1 MDLDVEFFIKKF
13 NVSRETIE
21 KLNKY
26 KDFLLSSNKSLNLI
40 GKTTEN
46 QIFTRH
52 FADSAQIYDLIE
64 DKSEIVDLGSGAGF
78 PGVILKILMD
88 NNKIAGNITLI
99 DKSPKKCKFLQ
110 DLSDKLG
117 LTLKIVNLKI
127 ENFKF
132 NKISTIV
139 SRAFKK
145 TVDTI
150 DILFKNNDKI
160 RNIILMKGKTYQ
172 HELEEAKKKYT
183 FDVEKF
189 RSITSDESYILKISN
204 IKLNT
209 TKGCRCLG

>member
-26 KDFLLSSNKSLNLI
+26 KDFLLSSNKSINLI

-46 QIFTRH
+46 HLFSRH
-52 FADSAQIYDLIE
+52 FIDSAQIYDLIE
-64 DKSEIVDLGSGAGF
+64 DKSEIIDLGSGAGF

-88 NNKIAGNITLI
+88 NNKIFGNITLI

-117 LTLKIVNLKI
+117 LTLKIVNLKV

-132 NKISTIV
+132 NEISTLV

-145 TVDTI
+145 TVDTL
-150 DILFKNNDKI
+150 DILSKNNEKI
-160 RNIILMKGKTYQ
+160 RHIILIKGKTYQ
-172 HELEEAKKKYT
+172 QEIEEAKKKYT

-189 RSITSDESYILKISN
+189 RSITSDESYILKITN
-204 IKLNT
+204 IKHSAT
-209 TKGCRCLG
+209 

>member
-26 KDFLLSSNKSLNLI
+26 KDFLLSSNKYLNLI

-46 QIFTRH
+46 QIFARH
-52 FADSAQIYDLIE
+52 FTDSAQIYDLIE
-64 DKSEIVDLGSGAGF
+64 DKSEIIDLGSGAGF
-78 PGVILKILMD
+78 PGVLLKILMD
-88 NNKIAGNITLI
+88 DKKIAGNITLI

-117 LTLKIVNLKI
+117 LTFKIVNLKI

-132 NKISTIV
+132 NKISTVV

-145 TVDTI
+145 TIDTM
-150 DILFKNNDKI
+150 DILLKNNDKI
-160 RNIILMKGKTYQ
+160 RNIILIKGKTYQ
-172 HELEEAKKKYT
+172 QELEEAKKKYT

-189 RSITSDESYILKISN
+189 RSITSDESFILKITN
-204 IKLNT
+204 IKRST
-209 TKGCRCLG
+209 T

>member
-26 KDFLLSSNKSLNLI
+26 KDFLLTRNKSLNLI

-64 DKSEIVDLGSGAGF
+64 DKSEIIDLGSGAGF
-78 PGVILKILMD
+78 PGILLRILMD
-88 NNKIAGNITLI
+88 DKKITGNITLI
-99 DKSPKKCKFLQ
+99 DKSSKKCKFLQ
-110 DLSDKLG
+110 DLSDKLS

-127 ENFKF
+127 ENYKF
-132 NKISTIV
+132 DKISTVV

-145 TVDTI
+145 TIDTI
-150 DILFKNNDKI
+150 DILLKNNDKI
-160 RNIILMKGKTYQ
+160 RNIILIKGKTYQ
-172 HELEEAKKKYT
+172 QELEDAKKKYT

-189 RSITSDESYILKISN
+189 RSITSDESYILKINN
-204 IKLNT
+204 IKCST
-209 TKGCRCLG
+209 T

>member
-1 MDLDVEFFIKKF
+1 MDLDVKFFIKKF

-52 FADSAQIYDLIE
+52 FADSAQIYYLIE

-99 DKSPKKCKFLQ
+99 DKSPKKCKFLK

-132 NKISTIV
+132 NKISTVV

-150 DILFKNNDKI
+150 DTLLKNNDKI
-160 RNIILMKGKTYQ
+160 RNIILIKGKTYQ
-172 HELEEAKKKYT
+172 QEIQEAKKKYT
-183 FDVEKF
+183 FDLEKF

-204 IKLNT
+204 IKRST
-209 TKGCRCLG
+209 T

>member
-52 FADSAQIYDLIE
+52 FTDSAQIYDLIE
-64 DKSEIVDLGSGAGF
+64 DKSEIIDLGSGAGF
-78 PGVILKILMD
+78 PGVLLKILMD
-88 NNKIAGNITLI
+88 DKKIAGNVTLI

-117 LTLKIVNLKI
+117 LTFKIVNLKI

-132 NKISTIV
+132 NKISTVV

-145 TVDTI
+145 TIDTM
-150 DILFKNNDKI
+150 DILLKNNDKI
-160 RNIILMKGKTYQ
+160 RNIILIKGKTYQ
-172 HELEEAKKKYT
+172 QELEEAKKKYT

-189 RSITSDESYILKISN
+189 RSITSDESFILKITN
-204 IKLNT
+204 IKRST
-209 TKGCRCLG
+209 T

>member
-1 MDLDVEFFIKKF
+1 MDLDVEFFNKKF

-26 KDFLLSSNKSLNLI
+26 KDFLLSSNKLLNLI

-52 FADSAQIYDLIE
+52 FVDSAQIYDLIE
-64 DKSEIVDLGSGAGF
+64 DKSEIIDLGSGAGF
-78 PGVILKILMD
+78 PGVVLKILMD
-88 NNKIAGNITLI
+88 NNKIPGNITLI
-99 DKSPKKCKFLQ
+99 EKSPKKCKFLQ
-110 DLSDKLG
+110 DLSYKLG
-117 LTLKIVNLKI
+117 LTLKIVNLKL

-150 DILFKNNDKI
+150 DILLKNNDKI
-160 RNIILMKGKTYQ
+160 RNIILIKGKTYQ
-172 HELEEAKKKYT
+172 QELEEAKKKYT

-204 IKLNT
+204 IKRST
-209 TKGCRCLG
+209 T

>member
-26 KDFLLSSNKSLNLI
+26 KDFLLSNNKMLNLI

-52 FADSAQIYDLIE
+52 FVDSAQIYDLIE
-64 DKSEIVDLGSGAGF
+64 DKSEIIDLGSGAGF
-78 PGVILKILMD
+78 PGVVLKILMD
-88 NNKIAGNITLI
+88 NNKTAGNIILI

-110 DLSDKLG
+110 DLSDKLV
-117 LTLKIVNLKI
+117 LNLRIVNLKI

-132 NKISTIV
+132 NKISTVV
-139 SRAFKK
+139 SRAFKN

-150 DILFKNNDKI
+150 DILLKNNDKI
-160 RNIILMKGKTYQ
+160 RNIILIKGKTYQ
-172 HELEEAKKKYT
+172 QEIEDAKKKYT

-204 IKLNT
+204 IKRST
-209 TKGCRCLG
+209 T

>member
-21 KLNKY
+21 ILNKY

-46 QIFTRH
+46 HVFTRH
-52 FADSAQIYDLIE
+52 FIDSAQIYDLIE
-64 DKSEIVDLGSGAGF
+64 DKSEIIDLGSGAGF

-88 NNKIAGNITLI
+88 NNKIVGNITLI
-99 DKSPKKCKFLQ
+99 DKSPKKCKFLH

-132 NKISTIV
+132 NKISTLV

-150 DILFKNNDKI
+150 DILFKNNDLI
-160 RNIILMKGKTYQ
+160 RNIILIKGKTYQ
-172 HELEEAKKKYT
+172 QEIEEAKKKYT

-189 RSITSDESYILKISN
+189 RSITSDESYILKITN
-204 IKLNT
+204 IKHST
-209 TKGCRCLG
+209 T

>member
-1 MDLDVEFFIKKF
+1 MDLDVEFFNKKF

-26 KDFLLSSNKSLNLI
+26 KDFLLNSNKSLNLI

-46 QIFTRH
+46 HVFTRH
-52 FADSAQIYDLIE
+52 FIDSAQIYDLIE
-64 DKSEIVDLGSGAGF
+64 DKSEIIDLGSGAGF

-88 NNKIAGNITLI
+88 NNKIVGNITLI

-117 LTLKIVNLKI
+117 LTLKIVNLKV

-132 NKISTIV
+132 NKISTLV

-145 TVDTI
+145 TVDTL
-150 DILFKNNDKI
+150 DILSKNNEKI
-160 RNIILMKGKTYQ
+160 RHIILIKGKTYQ
-172 HELEEAKKKYT
+172 QEIDDAKKKYT

-204 IKLNT
+204 IKRST
-209 TKGCRCLG
+209 T

>member
-1 MDLDVEFFIKKF
+1 MYLDVEFFIKKF

-26 KDFLLSSNKSLNLI
+26 KDLLLSSNKSLNLI

-46 QIFTRH
+46 QIFIRH
-52 FADSAQIYDLIE
+52 FADSAQIYNLIE
-64 DKSEIVDLGSGAGF
+64 DKSEIIDLGSGAGF

-88 NNKIAGNITLI
+88 NNKIDGNITLI
-99 DKSPKKCKFLQ
+99 DKSPKKSKFLQ
-110 DLSDKLG
+110 DLSYELG

-145 TVDTI
+145 TIDTI
-150 DILFKNNDKI
+150 DILLKNNDKI
-160 RNIILMKGKTYQ
+160 RNIILIKGKTYQ
-172 HELEEAKKKYT
+172 QEIEEAKKKYT

-204 IKLNT
+204 IKRNT
-209 TKGCRCLG
+209 T

>member
-26 KDFLLSSNKSLNLI
+26 KDFLLSSNKLLNLI

-52 FADSAQIYDLIE
+52 FVDSAQIYDLIE
-64 DKSEIVDLGSGAGF
+64 DKSEIIDIGSGAGF
-78 PGVILKILMD
+78 PGVVLKILMD

-110 DLSDKLG
+110 RLSYKLS
-117 LTLKIVNLKI
+117 LNLKIVNLKL

-150 DILFKNNDKI
+150 DILLKNSDKI
-160 RNIILMKGKTYQ
+160 RNVILIKGKTYQ
-172 HELEEAKKKYT
+172 QELEEAKKKYT

-204 IKLNT
+204 IKRNT
-209 TKGCRCLG
+209 T

>member
-26 KDFLLSSNKSLNLI
+26 KDFLLKSNKLLNLI

-52 FADSAQIYDLIE
+52 FVDSAQIYDLIE
-64 DKSEIVDLGSGAGF
+64 DKSEIIDLGSGAGF
-78 PGVILKILMD
+78 PGVVLKILMD
-88 NNKIAGNITLI
+88 NNKVKGNITLI
-99 DKSPKKCKFLQ
+99 DKSQKKCKFLQ

-117 LTLKIVNLKI
+117 LIFKIVNLKI

-160 RNIILMKGKTYQ
+160 RSIILMKGKTYQ

-204 IKLNT
+204 IKRST
-209 TKGCRCLG
+209 T

>member
-150 DILFKNNDKI
+150 DILLKNNDKI
-160 RNIILMKGKTYQ
+160 RNIILIKGKTYQ
-172 HELEEAKKKYT
+172 QEIEEAKKKYT
-183 FDVEKF
+183 FDAEKF

-204 IKLNT
+204 IKRT
-209 TKGCRCLG
+209 TT

>member
-26 KDFLLSSNKSLNLI
+26 KDFLLSSNKHLNLI

-46 QIFTRH
+46 QIFSRH
-52 FADSAQIYDLIE
+52 FVDSAQIYDLIE
-64 DKSEIVDLGSGAGF
+64 DKSEIIDLGSGAGF
-78 PGVILKILMD
+78 PGVVLKILMD

-117 LTLKIVNLKI
+117 LSLKIVNLKI
-127 ENFKF
+127 ENFKL
-132 NKISTIV
+132 NKISTVV

-145 TVDTI
+145 TIDTI
-150 DILFKNNDKI
+150 DILWKNNDKI
-160 RNIILMKGKTYQ
+160 RNIILIKGKTYQ
-172 HELEEAKKKYT
+172 QEIEEAKKKYT

-204 IKLNT
+204 
-209 TKGCRCLG
+209 TKRNAT

>member
-1 MDLDVEFFIKKF
+1 MNLDVEFFIKKF

-26 KDFLLSSNKSLNLI
+26 KDILLNSNKLLNLI

-46 QIFTRH
+46 HIFSRH
-52 FADSAQIYDLIE
+52 FTDSAQIYDLIE
-64 DKSEIVDLGSGAGF
+64 DKSEIIDLGSGAGF
-78 PGVILKILMD
+78 PGVIIKILMN
-88 NNKIAGNITLI
+88 NNKTDGNITLI
-99 DKSPKKCKFLQ
+99 EKSPKKCKFLQ
-110 DLSDKLG
+110 NLSEKLDL
-117 LTLKIVNLKI
+117 TIKIVNLRV

-132 NKISTIV
+132 NKISTVV
-139 SRAFKK
+139 SRAFKN

-150 DILFKNNDKI
+150 DIIFKNNEKI
-160 RNIILMKGKTYQ
+160 RSIILIKGKTYQ

-204 IKLNT
+204 IKHST
-209 TKGCRCLG
+209 T